1 MKTMTKAALTL
12 FTATAMTSAFA
23 ATDDNYTDRIQS
35 TKAGIEALSNTLE
48 NMGANVETSV
58 DLNGAY
64 TPSQKEA
71 VYEAKYAELQDQFD
85 ALHNQ
90 TAE

>member
-1 MKTMTKAALTL
+1 MKMLTKATLTL
-12 FTATAMTSAFA
+12 LTATAMTSAFA
-23 ATDDNYTDRIQS
+23 ASDGNYSDRIQS

-48 NMGANVETSV
+48 KMGANVDVSV

-71 VYEAKYAELQDQFD
+71 VYSAKYAELQDQFD

-90 TAE
+90 VAE

>member
-1 MKTMTKAALTL
+1 MKNLTKAALTL
-12 FTATAMTSAFA
+12 LTATAMTSAFA
-23 ATDDNYTDRIQS
+23 ASDDNYSDRIQS

-48 NMGANVETSV
+48 NMGATVDASV

-71 VYEAKYAELQDQFD
+71 VYAEKYSDLQDQFD
-85 ALHNQ
+85 ALHAQ
-90 TAE
+90 SAE